1 MLSGKTNSEA
11 VKERGEKYSKLKPE
25 NVAYTG
31 VPRMNKQVWSLT
43 NRKTHLRDIQAQEV
57 QSSLLLSS
65 IPIIKTIET
74 LNEVREGRA
83 DVDLTEVIRTLT
95 DSVALISSA
104 NVGLVTMRKAL
115 IKADLPDNVK
125 PICAK
130 DTKFTPE
137 LLFGEDLPK
146 QVKDL
151 GETTKLFGDLKRKS
165 VQLEL
170 GVVDSKATVT
180 AYTRIDVLG
189 LTLAVVFV
197 VESFFSTESEALPSG
212 GDKAKLPSFPKRS

>member
-1 MLSGKTNSEA
+1 MELNKSEEASQRHSSSRNSVVITFEF
-11 VKERGEKYSKLKPE
+11 
-25 NVAYTG
+25 
-31 VPRMNKQVWSLT
+31 
-43 NRKTHLRDIQAQEV
+43 
-57 QSSLLLSS
+57 

-95 DSVALISSA
+95 DSVALIDSD

-115 IKADLPDNVK
+115 IKADLPDNLK

-130 DTKFTPE
+130 DTEFTPE
-137 LLFGEDLPK
+137 LLFGEDLLK

-165 VQLEL
+165 VQF
-170 GVVDSKATVT
+170 G
-180 AYTRIDVLG
+180 TRRGRLNSHG
-189 LTLAVVFV
+189 RLN
-197 VESFFSTESEALPSG
+197 S
-212 GDKAKLPSFPKRS
+212 RC